1 MQEIFISNTRMS
13 KYSNE
18 LEYVENIKFSQF
30 HYPLL
35 HYFEITF
42 RNKINRFYAN
52 HFGDNWLIELPSIL
66 NFDASIVDRINEVKY
81 KIKNNIVTNDDIIA
95 NLTLGFW
102 VELFNP
108 RYLLRTKLYKEQVY
122 SVFGISKKSVHK
134 AYLIKLHNELNTIR
148 GFRNRIFHYEK
159 ILNNSKYLH
168 APKILEYLLYR
179 MDVKCYIQ
187 GMLKQFDIIL
197 TPPPR
202 L

>member
-1 MQEIFISNTRMS
+1 MQELFISNTRMS
-13 KYSNE
+13 KYNNE

-42 RNKINRFYAN
+42 RNKINQFYVN
-52 HFGDNWLIELPSIL
+52 NFGGNWLIDLPSIL
-66 NFDASIVDRINEVKY
+66 NFDTSIVDRINDVKR
-81 KIKNNIVTNDDIIA
+81 KIKNSIITNDDIIA

-108 RYLLRTKLYKEQVY
+108 KYLLRTKLYKEQVH
-122 SVFGISKKSVHK
+122 SIFGISKKSIHK
-134 AYLIKLHNELNTIR
+134 EYLIKLHNELNTIR

-159 ILNNSKYLH
+159 VLNNSKYLH

-179 MDVKCYIQ
+179 MDVKHYIQ
-187 GMLKQFDIIL
+187 QMLKQFDITL
-197 TPPPR
+197 TPPSR

>member
-1 MQEIFISNTRMS
+1 MQELFLSAKRMS
-13 KYSNE
+13 RYKDD

-42 RNKINRFYAN
+42 RNKINNFYTN
-52 HFGDNWLIELPSIL
+52 NFGANWLISPPSIL
-66 NFDASIVDRINEVKY
+66 GFDSSIIDHTNN
-81 KIKNNIVTNDDIIA
+81 IKNKTRADITNDDIVA

-108 RYLLRTKLYKEQVY
+108 RYLLRTKLHKEQTY
-122 SVFGISKKSVHK
+122 NIFGISKKSIHK
-134 AYLIKLHNELNTIR
+134 EYLIKLHNELNTIR

-159 ILNNSKYLH
+159 VVNHPKYLH
-168 APKILEYLLYR
+168 APKVIEYLLYR
-179 MDVKCYIQ
+179 MDSNHYIEQ
-187 GMLKQFDIIL
+187 KLKQFGFNL